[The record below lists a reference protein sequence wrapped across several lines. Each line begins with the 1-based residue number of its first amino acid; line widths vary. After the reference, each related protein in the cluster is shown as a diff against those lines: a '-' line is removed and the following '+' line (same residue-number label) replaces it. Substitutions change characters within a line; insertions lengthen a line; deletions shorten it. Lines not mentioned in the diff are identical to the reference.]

1 VSGRILWGA
10 TAALLGVA
18 VLAGAGAAAEDS
30 SLCPRWRQAFA
41 SMPIH
46 MVTVESKGRTMA
58 LRVRVARTGEQQAA
72 GFQCATREEIER
84 HLILFD
90 FGEEIVTQ
98 FHMQNVPAPLD
109 IAFAKADGSVFSILR
124 MDPSPTALYG
134 PMGRFR
140 YVLEARKGFFE
151 SQGLRQGEVRLVTPP
166 AR

>member
-1 VSGRILWGA
+1 MSGR
-10 TAALLGVA
+10 
-18 VLAGAGAAAEDS
+18 VLRGAAAVLVGVVALAAADAAAQD

-58 LRVRVARTGEQQAA
+58 LRVRVARTGAQQAA

-140 YVLEARKGFFE
+140 YALEARKGFFE
-151 SQGLRQGEVRLVTPP
+151 SQGLRQGEVRLVAPP
-166 AR
+166 TR